1 MSISLDHVF
10 HIYAKKTPFEQLGL
24 NDVCLDLKNYSFTAL
39 VGHTGSGKSTLV
51 QHITGLLLPDKG
63 QVNVDEYQIT
73 PNKKQNKDIKKIREK
88 IGLVLQF
95 PEYQL
100 FEDTVLK
107 DVAFGPKNFGISE
120 EEALK
125 RAKEALKQVGLN
137 ETYFER
143 SPFELSGG
151 EKRRVAIAGIIA
163 IKPQVL
169 ILDEP
174 TAGLD
179 PQGSVSMMKLFEGLN
194 KQGTTIIM
202 VTHDMDLVLEYAD
215 HVIVMKDGC
224 IAKECSPI
232 ELFSSSDY
240 EELSLDYPHVF
251 EFAKMLQ
258 TKGFNIDLEKVKNI
272 DSLADQIKKGRDKKY
287 E

>member
-1 MSISLDHVF
+1 MPINFDHVF
-10 HIYAKKTPFEQLGL
+10 YTYSKKTPFEQVGL
-24 NDVCLDLKNYSFTAL
+24 EDINLSFNDYKFIAL

-63 QVNVDEYQIT
+63 VVHVDDYVIT
-73 PNKKQNKDIKKIREK
+73 PKKKENKNIKKIRENV
-88 IGLVLQF
+88 GLVFQF

-107 DVAFGPKNFGISE
+107 DVAFGPKNFGVSE
-120 EEALK
+120 KETIE
-125 RAKEALKQVGLN
+125 RAKSAILKVGLD
-137 ETYFER
+137 ESYFER
-143 SPFELSGG
+143 SPFDLSGG

-163 IKPQVL
+163 IKPKVL

-179 PQGSVSMMKLFEGLN
+179 PQGSKKMMQLFCEIN
-194 KQGTTIIM
+194 KNGTQIIM

-215 HVIVMKDGC
+215 HVLVMKDGKV
-224 IAKECSPI
+224 AKESSPLD
-232 ELFSSSDY
+232 LFSSSDY
-240 EELSLDYPHVF
+240 KELSLDYPCVF
-251 EFAKMLQ
+251 AVATELIK
-258 TKGFNIDLEKVKNI
+258 KGMKIDLTKIKNL
-272 DSLADQIKKGRDKKY
+272 DTLVEEIKKGRDSY